1 LTDTT
6 TTVFKV
12 RPLGGCIGAEVTGV
26 DLRGPLQ
33 DAMVAEIRHLLDEHL
48 VVFFP
53 AQQLDDEEHLA
64 FALRFGEPYV
74 HPLGRMAGRT
84 SAGVE
89 HIVDSVE
96 HPPYQDKWHTDVSF
110 DPHPPVY
117 GTLRAIETPSRGGD
131 TVWAS
136 MYAAYDAL
144 SPVLRKVIAPLS
156 AVHDM
161 GSAAAFVTKAGAEL
175 VARTREAFPGA
186 EHPVVG
192 VHPSTGRPFLNVNRE
207 FTSRIVGMH
216 AEESA
221 ALLRLLTD
229 QATSPNHQVRYSWAP
244 GDFAIWDERVT
255 QHFAVADYL
264 PERREMARVAVGA
277 PVQSA

>member
-1 LTDTT
+1 MTNTATT
-6 TTVFKV
+6 SVTV
-12 RPLGGCIGAEVTGV
+12 RPLGGGIGAEVTGV
-26 DLRGPLQ
+26 DLRAPLP
-33 DAMVAEIRHLLDEHL
+33 DATLGEVLRLLDEHL

-53 AQQLDDEEHLA
+53 GQALDDDAHLA

-74 HPLGRMAGRT
+74 HPLGRVAGRT

-89 HIVDSVE
+89 HIVDSVD
-96 HPPYQDKWHTDVSF
+96 HPPYQDKWHTDVSW
-110 DPHPPVY
+110 DPSPPVY
-117 GTLRAIETPSRGGD
+117 GTLRAIDIPSRGGD

-144 SPVLRKVIAPLS
+144 SPVMQGLIAPLS

-161 GSAAAFVTKAGAEL
+161 GSAAAFVTKAGADL
-175 VARTREAFPGA
+175 VARTRDAFPGA

-192 VHPSTGRPFLNVNRE
+192 VHPSTGRRYLNVNKE
-207 FTSRIVGMH
+207 FTGRIVGMNP
-216 AEESA
+216 EESA
-221 ALLRLLTD
+221 ALLRPLTD
-229 QATSPNHQVRYSWAP
+229 QATNPNHQVRYSWAP
-244 GDFAIWDERVT
+244 GDFVIWDERVT

-277 PVQSA
+277 PAR

>member
-1 LTDTT
+1 MTKSPMTGLN
-6 TTVFKV
+6 V
-12 RPLGGCIGAEVTGV
+12 RPLAGCIGAEVTGI
-26 DLRGPLQ
+26 DLRAPLS
-33 DAMVAEIRHLLDEHL
+33 DAALSEIIHLLDEHL

-53 AQQLDDEEHLA
+53 GQECDDDEHLA
-64 FALRFGEPYV
+64 LALRLGEPYI
-74 HPLGRMAGRT
+74 HPLGRTAGRT
-84 SAGVE
+84 SVGVE

-96 HPPYQDKWHTDVSF
+96 QPPYQDKWHTDVSF

-117 GTLRAIETPSRGGD
+117 GTLRAIDIPSRGGD

-144 SPVLRKVIAPLS
+144 SPVLQEVISPLL

-161 GSAAAFVTKAGAEL
+161 GSATAFVAKAGAEL

-192 VHPSTGRPFLNVNRE
+192 VHPSTGRRYLNVNKE
-207 FTSRIVGMH
+207 FSVRIVGMH
-216 AEESA
+216 PEESA
-221 ALLRLLTD
+221 TLLKLLTD
-229 QATSPNHQVRYSWAP
+229 QTTNPNHQVRYSWAP

-255 QHFAVADYL
+255 QHFAVADYM

-277 PVQSA
+277 LAR

>member
-1 LTDTT
+1 MTNPTLTTL
-6 TTVFKV
+6 KA
-12 RPLGGCIGAEVTGV
+12 RPLGGCLGAEVTGV
-26 DLRGPLQ
+26 DLRVRLPDDTL
-33 DAMVAEIRHLLDEHL
+33 AEVCRLLDQYL
-48 VVFFP
+48 VLFFP
-53 AQQLDDEEHLA
+53 GQALDDEGHLE
-64 FALRFGEPYV
+64 FALRFGEPYL
-74 HPLGRMAGRT
+74 HPLGRLAGRT

-89 HIVDSVE
+89 HIIDSPE

-110 DPHPPVY
+110 DQHPPLY
-117 GTLRAIETPSRGGD
+117 GTLRAIDIPSRGGD

-136 MYAAYDAL
+136 MYAVYDAL
-144 SPVLRKVIAPLS
+144 SPVLRQVIDPLVG
-156 AVHDM
+156 VHDM
-161 GSAAAFVTKAGAEL
+161 GSAAAFVTKAGADL

-192 VHPSTGRPFLNVNRE
+192 VVATTGRRYLNVNRE
-207 FTSRIVGMH
+207 FTARIVGMH
-216 AEESA
+216 PEESA

-229 QATSPNHQVRYSWAP
+229 QVTNPNHQVRFSWAP

-277 PVQSA
+277 RQR

>member
-1 LTDTT
+1 MTESTMT
-6 TTVFKV
+6 AVRA
-12 RPLGGCIGAEVTGV
+12 RPLAGCIGAEVSGV
-26 DLRGPLQ
+26 DLRAPLPGETL
-33 DAMVAEIRHLLDEHL
+33 DEIRHLLDEHL

-53 AQQLDDEEHLA
+53 GQSLDDDAHLA
-64 FALRFGEPYV
+64 FALCFGEPYI
-74 HPLGRMAGRT
+74 HPLGRVAGRT
-84 SAGVE
+84 SVGVE

-117 GTLRAIETPSRGGD
+117 GTLRAIDIPSRGGD

-136 MYAAYDAL
+136 MYAAYEAL
-144 SPVLRKVIAPLS
+144 SPVLREVIAPLS

-161 GSAAAFVTKAGAEL
+161 GSATAFVTKAGADL

-192 VHPSTGRPFLNVNRE
+192 VHPSTGRRYLNVNKE
-207 FTSRIVGMH
+207 FTARIVGMH
-216 AEESA
+216 PEESA

-229 QATSPNHQVRYSWAP
+229 QATNPNHQVRHSWAP
-244 GDFAIWDERVT
+244 GDVAVWDERLT

-277 PVQSA
+277 PTR

>member
-1 LTDTT
+1 
-6 TTVFKV
+6 
-12 RPLGGCIGAEVTGV
+12 
-26 DLRGPLQ
+26 
-33 DAMVAEIRHLLDEHL
+33 

-53 AQQLDDEEHLA
+53 GQALADDEHLA
-64 FALRFGEPYV
+64 FALCFGEPYI
-74 HPLGRMAGRT
+74 HPIGRTAGR
-84 SAGVE
+84 SSVGVE

-117 GTLRAIETPSRGGD
+117 GTLRAIDIPSRGGD

-136 MYAAYDAL
+136 MYSAYDAL
-144 SPVLRKVIAPLS
+144 SPVLREVVASLS

-161 GSAAAFVTKAGAEL
+161 GSAAAFVTKAGADL
-175 VARTREAFPGA
+175 VARTRQAFPGA

-192 VHPSTGRPFLNVNRE
+192 THPSTGRRFLNVNKE
-207 FTSRIVGMH
+207 FTARIVGMH
-216 AEESA
+216 PEESA
-221 ALLRLLTD
+221 TLLKLLTD
-229 QATSPNHQVRYSWAP
+229 QTMNPNHQVRYSWAP
-244 GDFAIWDERVT
+244 GDVAIWDERVT

-277 PVQSA
+277 PAR

>member
-1 LTDTT
+1 MTRSTMTAL
-6 TTVFKV
+6 KV
-12 RPLGGCIGAEVTGV
+12 RPLAGCIGAEATGV
-26 DLRGPLQ
+26 DLGEPLPEATL
-33 DAMVAEIRHLLDEHL
+33 DEIRHLLDEHL
-48 VVFFP
+48 VIFFP
-53 AQQLDDEEHLA
+53 GQALDDDKHLA
-64 FALRFGEPYV
+64 FARRFGEPFI
-74 HPLGRMAGRT
+74 HPLGRIAGRT

-89 HIVDSVE
+89 HIIDSVE

-117 GTLRAIETPSRGGD
+117 GTLRAIDIPSRGGD

-144 SPVLRKVIAPLS
+144 SPLLRDVIAPLS

-161 GSAAAFVTKAGAEL
+161 GSATAFASKVGADL

-192 VHPSTGRPFLNVNRE
+192 VHPSTGRRYLNVNKE
-207 FTSRIVGMH
+207 FTDRIVGMH
-216 AEESA
+216 PEESA

-229 QATSPNHQVRYSWAP
+229 QATNPNHQVRYSWAP
-244 GDFAIWDERVT
+244 GDLAIWDERVT

-277 PVQSA
+277 PAN

>member
-1 LTDTT
+1 MTKSTT
-6 TTVFKV
+6 TLTV
-12 RPLGGCIGAEVTGV
+12 RPLGGCIGAEVTGI
-26 DLRGPLQ
+26 DLRTPLSS
-33 DAMVAEIRHLLDEHL
+33 AALGEIRHLLEEHL

-53 AQQLDDEEHLA
+53 GQSLDDDAHLT
-64 FALRFGEPYV
+64 FALGFGQPYI
-74 HPLGRMAGRT
+74 HPIGRTAGRS

-89 HIVDSVE
+89 HIIDSVE

-110 DPHPPVY
+110 DPNPPEY
-117 GTLRAIETPSRGGD
+117 GTLRAIEIPPRGGD

-144 SPVLRKVIAPLS
+144 SPAMQEVIAPLT

-161 GSAAAFVTKAGAEL
+161 GSAAAFVTKAGADL
-175 VARTREAFPGA
+175 VAQTRQAFPGA

-192 VHPSTGRPFLNVNRE
+192 THPSTGRRYLNVNKE
-207 FTSRIVGMH
+207 FTARIVGMH

-229 QATSPNHQVRYSWAP
+229 QATNPNHQVRYSWAP
-244 GDFAIWDERVT
+244 GDLAIWDERVT

-264 PERREMARVAVGA
+264 PARREMARVAVGA
-277 PVQSA
+277 APR